1 MVCGCLAWSFLIEFV
16 GGVVHTSHWLLDT
29 SVFFHM
35 VPAPAASADWP
46 GMAVIT
52 GLGNLAAVLGAILLA
67 RRDQKN
73 A

>member
-1 MVCGCLAWSFLIEFV
+1 
-16 GGVVHTSHWLLDT
+16 VVHTSHWLLDT
-29 SVFFHM
+29 SVFFHL
-35 VPAPAASADWP
+35 VPAPAASPDWP

-52 GLGNLAAVLGAILLA
+52 GLGILAAVLGGILLR